1 MRAVIRLFC
10 LLSLLAGLMMPAG
23 ASAFEPKFEPRPC
36 PSRKIVEA
44 SCIDVTTR
52 AALAPSLPEPQCQTQ
67 GLAVDTVVLAP
78 RPREARITFFSTH
91 ETRAGHSLFAVD
103 PPPRA

>member
-1 MRAVIRLFC
+1 MRAVFRLFC

-23 ASAFEPKFEPRPC
+23 ASAFEPKPC
-36 PSRKIVEA
+36 PSKKIIEA

-52 AALAPSLPEPQCQTQ
+52 AALAPSLPEPLCQTQ
-67 GLAVDTVVLAP
+67 GLAVDAVVLAP
-78 RPREARITFFSTH
+78 QPREARITFFSTH